1 MLYTLSQLVMEFP
14 EAADVFHLRTQEAE
28 LRVPTRM
35 AGQADLS
42 VSRIVNKS
50 INNKGNMKS
59 PVTGG
64 KKPQLGTPVSLTSYD
79 LRM

>member
-1 MLYTLSQLVMEFP
+1 MEFP
-14 EAADVFHLRTQEAE
+14 EAAAVFHLRTQEAE
-28 LRVPTRM
+28 LKLPTRM

-50 INNKGNMKS
+50 INNKIKS

-64 KKPQLGTPVSLTSYD
+64 KKPQSQLGTPVTLTSYD